1 MIGKAG
7 FTLIEILVVLFI
19 VSLLTGLVVAN
30 LPGFVTTADF
40 EEETQRLKF
49 ALEQGLEKAQIDT
62 VEVGLKV
69 DEANYSF
76 WIFDEATRDWNPAVD
91 RALSAHGL
99 AEGLL
104 LRLTTEGE
112 PMTLKPIAAEVD
124 QGANSESQREPE
136 GPKILLLSSGE
147 TTVFKLELYSEE
159 NFWMSVTSDGFGAFQ
174 VNQEPLSR
182 ED

>member
-1 MIGKAG
+1 
-7 FTLIEILVVLFI
+7 
-19 VSLLTGLVVAN
+19 
-30 LPGFVTTADF
+30 
-40 EEETQRLKF
+40 
-49 ALEQGLEKAQIDT
+49 
-62 VEVGLKV
+62 
-69 DEANYSF
+69 
-76 WIFDEATRDWNPAVD
+76 
-91 RALSAHGL
+91 
-99 AEGLL
+99 
-104 LRLTTEGE
+104 
-112 PMTLKPIAAEVD
+112 MTLKPIAAEVD